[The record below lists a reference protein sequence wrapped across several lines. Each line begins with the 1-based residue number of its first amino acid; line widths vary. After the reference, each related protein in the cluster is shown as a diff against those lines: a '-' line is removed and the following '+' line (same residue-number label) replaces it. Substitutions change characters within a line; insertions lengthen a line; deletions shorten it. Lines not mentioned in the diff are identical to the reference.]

1 MKAQLKE
8 MRNAY
13 VILFSIAAIVAVLGR
28 VGLLIMDARGLL
40 TYDYIAASTGTLFNQ
55 VCTALT
61 GPALFAL
68 MFTAGLVLS
77 ISLAGVLLY
86 AYFATLRSNPAE
98 WVNPKYALVWGLCTT
113 LVAIVCGAIVASGI
127 LSAVQ
132 IASMKTKLVM
142 DAGMALMGLTLLL
155 AITTLL
161 AAAMM
166 VLCMCLARGK
176 AKGHTGR
183 HLIIATAT
191 CGAVVMVLTIFT
203 FAPFNVVHLNGMAC
217 ALWLGIDCL
226 ANILIMAVALRLAK
240 GSAAH

>member
-1 MKAQLKE
+1 MKSQLKE
-8 MRNAY
+8 MRTAY
-13 VILFSIAAIVAVLGR
+13 LTMFGIAAVVAVLGR
-28 VGLLIMDARGLL
+28 VGLGIMDAIGVL
-40 TYDYIAASTGTLFNQ
+40 TYDYIASSTGTLLNQ

-86 AYFATLRSNPAE
+86 GYFATLRNPADL
-98 WVNPKYALVWGLCTT
+98 VDPKCALVWGLCTT
-113 LVAIVCGAIVASGI
+113 LVAIVCGAIVASGV

-142 DAGMALMGLTLLL
+142 DAGMVLMGLALVL
-155 AITTLL
+155 AIATLL

-166 VLCMCLARGK
+166 GLCMCLARGK
-176 AKGHTGR
+176 KNGHTSR
-183 HLIIATAT
+183 YLIIVAAV

-226 ANILIMAVALRLAK
+226 ANILMMAVALRLVK
-240 GSAAH
+240 GSATH